1 MMPNMSLSA
10 NSSSSAQGG
19 DVDARQD
26 ALKEGDWI
34 INNAPNSAVGG
45 QVSKNMMYV
54 AAAVAAY
61 WFLKKKAA

>member
-1 MMPNMSLSA
+1 MIPNLSLSA
-10 NSSSSAQGG
+10 NSSSEATGG
-19 DVDARQD
+19 RISSGSNVLGA
-26 ALKEGDWI
+26 GDWT

-45 QVSKNMMYV
+45 QMNKTMIYV

>member
-19 DVDARQD
+19 KVDATQN
-26 ALKEGDWI
+26 ALREGDWN

-45 QVSKNMMYV
+45 QMSKNMMYV
-54 AAAVAAY
+54 VAAVAVY

>member
-45 QVSKNMMYV
+45 QVNKTVMYIV
-54 AAAVAAY
+54 AAAAVY
-61 WFLKKKAA
+61 WFMKKKAA